1 MDKSGCISLCIKPY
15 SVNVTRARAR
25 MRAHQWCPAIS
36 LMHNNLQAPHTHTHE
51 FPLSC
56 QISSCL
62 TAFCASGVLHREYQM
77 WNVEKSLKHAVSHKQ
92 RDHQSVSTDWLLT
105 HTHSP
110 PQCVPFKIDA
120 HGEEE
125 WVPPLW
131 MSWSLCVC
139 VCVLPLLVLGL
150 HCLWENNCIIVL
162 LYCRIVSFT
171 HCKLPTKITNESSL
185 LSQLCLQDSS
195 EIKQSANGAFYS
207 FSVFLL

>member
-1 MDKSGCISLCIKPY
+1 MWQEREREWELTSGALLF
-15 SVNVTRARAR
+15 
-25 MRAHQWCPAIS
+25 HWCTITSRP
-36 LMHNNLQAPHTHTHE
+36 LTHTHTHE

-105 HTHSP
+105 HTHTHTHTHSP

-131 MSWSLCVC
+131 KSWSLCVC
-139 VCVLPLLVLGL
+139 VCVCVFCPCWFWG
-150 HCLWENNCIIVL
+150 CTACG
-162 LYCRIVSFT
+162 
-171 HCKLPTKITNESSL
+171 KIT
-185 LSQLCLQDSS
+185 
-195 EIKQSANGAFYS
+195 A
-207 FSVFLL
+207 